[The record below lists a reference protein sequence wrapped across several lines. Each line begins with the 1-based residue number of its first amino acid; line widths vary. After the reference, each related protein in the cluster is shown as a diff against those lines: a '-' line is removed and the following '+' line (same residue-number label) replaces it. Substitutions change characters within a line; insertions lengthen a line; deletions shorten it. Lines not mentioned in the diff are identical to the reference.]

1 MANREGRRKEE
12 EEEKEAEEFL
22 DERRVLDGQERFW
35 SQESEVRLRILA
47 AEERVKMS
55 PQGQDWNPR
64 YLLEAKA
71 ELERRREA
79 ELEEEDEEEEEEKR
93 KRRKEESRE
102 RIKQGKEEVKERLR
116 RSQGRGAVR
125 PELKNPETESAKV
138 LLPLLKMPSKA
149 TYPQY
154 VSPVS
159 LFRRRPRQRVQPR
172 EGGKYWRPGMNE
184 LSGESSK
191 NDN

>member
-1 MANREGRRKEE
+1 MANRERRREEE
-12 EEEKEAEEFL
+12 EEEKEADEFL

-79 ELEEEDEEEEEEKR
+79 ELEEEDEEEKR

-116 RSQGRGAVR
+116 RSQGRRAVR

-138 LLPLLKMPSKA
+138 LLPLLKMPCKA

-159 LFRRRPRQRVQPR
+159 LFRRRLRQRVQPR